1 MDTQTGQPTKST
13 ALSSTS
19 SLTTGRETPEQQR
32 GHETRGPFLSTTAYT
47 QHGVTETF
55 GPEPHRPSAD
65 NPFAYPTTIDH
76 HALQGEGS
84 QPTGVSNTRHES
96 RTPRMEEAVG
106 CPYHDSILQGR
117 PTNAPSGQGSSPMD
131 RYVAEGPS
139 ERYAILH
146 RPDGEKGTTYNG
158 CRCLELMQSSA
169 DAGGGPQK

>member
-1 MDTQTGQPTKST
+1 MDTQTGHQTKST

-32 GHETRGPFLSTTAYT
+32 GHETRGPFVSTTAYT

-55 GPEPHRPSAD
+55 GPEPHRPSPD

-84 QPTGVSNTRHES
+84 QPTGVSSTRHES
-96 RTPRMEEAVG
+96 RAPRMEEAVG
-106 CPYHDSILQGR
+106 CPYHGSFLQGR

-139 ERYAILH
+139 ERYAILP
-146 RPDGEKGTTYNG
+146 RPDGENATTHNG

-169 DAGGGPQK
+169 NAKGRPQK